1 MPDAAHP
8 PKPYHPAMPRSLPF
22 ALAVVLVLTAV
33 TGSWLVVRSPDVPA
47 PPALEESG
55 RVDPLIAEQVM
66 RTRAE
71 VLADPRSAERR
82 GRLAMVYHA
91 NGLVHLAAPCYRQ
104 AIALDSSN
112 ARWCYR
118 LALATA
124 DLGEIEAAISAMEEA
139 IERQGDYAPAHWRR
153 GDWLLRLGR
162 AEEAESSFRRATQVN
177 PDDAAAWT
185 GLARALLARGA
196 YAEAAR
202 LLEDNVLARMPTFGY
217 ARRLLATAYQ
227 HLGRTEE
234 ARLELA
240 RSRGS
245 RPLKQDPWEDEI
257 ESFATGYGPII
268 QRAGKLIEREQP
280 GQALELLAQ
289 LRSAHGTDPVLL
301 NTFAEAHFAM
311 GQPSRALE
319 DLRIAARGNPKHF
332 PTRINLSFAHEQLNQ
347 APLALKYADEAI
359 ALNPKSGA
367 AYLQKARLLANA
379 ENYEAA
385 LEPLQLAVRY
395 GAVDPEIWSFMGFM
409 QAKLNRWQDAAE
421 SFASVIHMDPI
432 NEEVLVALAWSRGE
446 IDEFDAAWAA
456 LQKAAKLNP
465 QNPKVREMAER
476 LRRLQQSRPTSP

>member
-1 MPDAAHP
+1 
-8 PKPYHPAMPRSLPF
+8 
-22 ALAVVLVLTAV
+22 
-33 TGSWLVVRSPDVPA
+33 
-47 PPALEESG
+47 
-55 RVDPLIAEQVM
+55 
-66 RTRAE
+66 
-71 VLADPRSAERR
+71 
-82 GRLAMVYHA
+82 MVYHA

-112 ARWCYR
+112 ARWWYR

-162 AEEAESSFRRATQVN
+162 AEEAELSFRRATQVD
-177 PDDAAAWT
+177 PDDTAAWT

-196 YAEAAR
+196 YAEAAD
-202 LLEDNVLARMPTFGY
+202 LLEVNVLARRPTFGY

-227 HLGRTEE
+227 HLGRTDE

-245 RPLKQDPWEDEI
+245 RPLKHDPWEDEI
-257 ESFATGYGPII
+257 ESFAAGYGPII

-289 LRSAHGTDPVLL
+289 LRSKHATNPGLL
-301 NTFAEAHFAM
+301 NTFAEAYFAM

-319 DLRIAARGNPKHF
+319 DLRIAARGHPKHF
-332 PTRINLSFAHEQLNQ
+332 PTRINLSVAHEQLNQ

-359 ALNPKSGA
+359 ALNPKSGP

-385 LEPLQLAVRY
+385 LEPLELADRY
-395 GAVDPEIWSFMGFM
+395 GALDPEIWSFLGFM
-409 QAKLNRWQDAAE
+409 QARLNRWQDAAE
-421 SFASVIHMDPI
+421 SFARVIHVDPT
-432 NEEVLVALAWSRGE
+432 NEKVLVALAWSLGE
-446 IDEFDAAWAA
+446 IGEFDAAWAA
-456 LQKAAKLNP
+456 LQKAANLNP
-465 QNPKVREMAER
+465 QNPRVQEMAER
-476 LRRLQQSRPTSP
+476 LRRIQQSRPTSP